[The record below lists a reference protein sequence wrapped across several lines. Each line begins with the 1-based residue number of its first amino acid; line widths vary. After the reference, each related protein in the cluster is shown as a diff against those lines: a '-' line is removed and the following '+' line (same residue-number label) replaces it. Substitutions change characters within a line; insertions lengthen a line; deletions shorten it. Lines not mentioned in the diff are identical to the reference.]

1 MTSAEESRDY
11 RHVECLI
18 DMLQSSVS
26 SDLKSAS
33 ESLAMTC
40 GVLGEQSESPSVIQY
55 ARGVGGFAVNMSEHN
70 VRTAIL
76 FDSQEAIDFAK
87 ELSEDRNS
95 QHLSI
100 VDGPL
105 PVEKLAFPIS
115 PDGKGWSYVILDDI
129 VPYVGGDLQLTTLLK
144 AIYLATAEDAKLV
157 IRLPNIESKSWN
169 KEYNKTVVTESISKV
184 SIRKFQKTITS
195 HGEIQLRH
203 ADDIYNFSAGDIH
216 DCARNSN
223 FRPTR
228 DLGLD
233 PSVWCC
239 YDRV

>member
-1 MTSAEESRDY
+1 MTEENRDY

-18 DMLQSSVS
+18 DMLQSELS
-26 SDLKSAS
+26 SDLNSAS

-40 GVLGEQSESPSVIQY
+40 GVLGEQTESPSVIQY
-55 ARGVGGFAVNMSEHN
+55 ARGIGGFAVKMSEHN
-70 VRTAIL
+70 VKTALL
-76 FDSQEAIDFAK
+76 FDSQESIDFAK
-87 ELSEDRNS
+87 ELSEERS
-95 QHLSI
+95 SKYLSI
-100 VDGPL
+100 IDGSLPL
-105 PVEKLAFPIS
+105 EKLSFPVS

-129 VPYVGGDLQLTTLLK
+129 IPYVGGDMQLTALLK
-144 AIYLATAEDAKLV
+144 AIHLATAEDAKLI
-157 IRLPNIESKSWN
+157 IRIPNLKTKSWN

-195 HGEIQLRH
+195 HGEVQLRH
-203 ADDIYNFSAGDIH
+203 ADDIYNFAIGDIH
-216 DCARNSN
+216 DCARNSK

-233 PSVWCC
+233 PSAWCC